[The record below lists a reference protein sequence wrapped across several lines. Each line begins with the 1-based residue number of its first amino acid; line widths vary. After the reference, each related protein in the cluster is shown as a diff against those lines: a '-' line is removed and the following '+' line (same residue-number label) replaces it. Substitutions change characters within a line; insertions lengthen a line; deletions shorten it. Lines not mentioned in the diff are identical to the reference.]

1 MRKRDRGEKVAEE
14 ARPRTSGYESRRKSK
29 GGRERERERES
40 PVPGLDLYET
50 RLSNGKRIICSRVIK
65 SRP

>member
-1 MRKRDRGEKVAEE
+1 M
-14 ARPRTSGYESRRKSK
+14 SGNESRKEAK
-29 GGRERERERES
+29 TEDKGRERERERGREKQS
-40 PVPGLDLYET
+40 PVPGLDLYEA

>member
-29 GGRERERERES
+29 GGRERERVTG
-40 PVPGLDLYET
+40 P
-50 RLSNGKRIICSRVIK
+50 RVG
-65 SRP
+65 PL